1 MATKRYSAIDDS
13 IVRSLSE
20 VLGRT
25 HGGLT
30 NKEID
35 ELLAA
40 ARIDDPTPAAAPGTY
55 VMIAKRDRL
64 YNALAARQRRDGCGN
79 AQLAQVQSDHK
90 RATRRD
96 RVRALSGPQCSRTPT
111 G

>member
-1 MATKRYSAIDDS
+1 VARITEEEGRDRRPEWDPIRVPTKRYPAIDDS

-35 ELLAA
+35 ELSAPRA
-40 ARIDDPTPAAAPGTY
+40 SRI
-55 VMIAKRDRL
+55 RRRRL
-64 YNALAARQRRDGCGN
+64 L
-79 AQLAQVQSDHK
+79 
-90 RATRRD
+90 
-96 RVRALSGPQCSRTPT
+96 PERT
-111 G
+111 